1 MTAKAEGRRLGFVFR
16 RAFCGEVCGDL
27 ELLAGK
33 NAGTSLAWT
42 CEQLFPDE
50 LGTLNQAAVRLGLAP
65 TWTAHVL
72 RQTLR

>member
-1 MTAKAEGRRLGFVFR
+1 LGFVFR